1 MTTSRIS
8 SLVEQTLILV
18 DYCFKF
24 GKVLPK
30 NVLQLLCRVNG
41 GRFISTDDYR
51 KLEKMA
57 TELKS
62 LQRSSERMEKEQKQ
76 NIHYPR
82 TQIESERQSIEKRFE
97 KQKDKF
103 SNEIKT
109 FKGGQI

>member
-1 MTTSRIS
+1 M
-8 SLVEQTLILV
+8 
-18 DYCFKF
+18 
-24 GKVLPK
+24 LPK

-62 LQRSSERMEKEQKQ
+62 LQRSSERIEKEQKR
-76 NIHYPR
+76 NIHYPQ
-82 TQIESERQSIEKRFE
+82 TQIESERQSIEKKIE

>member
-8 SLVEQTLILV
+8 NLVEQTLILV

-62 LQRSSERMEKEQKQ
+62 LQRSSERIEKEQKR
-76 NIHYPR
+76 NIHYPQ
-82 TQIESERQSIEKRFE
+82 TQIESERQSIEKKLKNRKISFQM
-97 KQKDKF
+97 K
-103 SNEIKT
+103 
-109 FKGGQI
+109 